1 MVELG
6 IGLAATDGDAA
17 AGRPLE
23 PDQDVEER
31 RLAAAG
37 LTHDRDHLAGADA
50 EVELPDRHHLVPG
63 DGLLEAH
70 AQPGDLDVGGVIHV
84 RQRSMRVST
93 RLSSASNAKRMA
105 TRITVQANTS
115 ATENSSCARTRP

>member
-17 AGRPLE
+17 AGRPFE
-23 PDQDVEER
+23 PDQNVEER

-37 LTHDRDHLAGADA
+37 LAHDCDHFAGADA

-63 DGLLEAH
+63 DGLLVAH
-70 AQPGDLDVGGVIHV
+70 AQPGDLDVGRIIHV

-93 RLSSASNAKRMA
+93 RLSSASSAKRMT
-105 TRITVQANTS
+105 TRTTVQAKTS
-115 ATENSSCARTRP
+115 ATENSSCASTSP